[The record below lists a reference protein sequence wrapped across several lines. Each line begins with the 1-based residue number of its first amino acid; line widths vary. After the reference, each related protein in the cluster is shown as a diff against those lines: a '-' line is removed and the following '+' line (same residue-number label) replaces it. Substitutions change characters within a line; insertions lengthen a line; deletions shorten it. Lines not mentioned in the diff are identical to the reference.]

1 MTSPNL
7 RDCCQQA
14 VLDGVSP
21 QDHFLVCDAR
31 ADDPPEEQSSLFDIA
46 PPASDYQGGAHL

>member
-7 RDCCQQA
+7 RDCCQLA

-21 QDHFLVCDAR
+21 LDHFPVCDAR
-31 ADDPPEEQSSLFDIA
+31 AEDPPEEQDALFDIA
-46 PPASDYQGGAHL
+46 PPERKEGGPQL

>member
-7 RDCCQQA
+7 RDCCQRA

-21 QDHFLVCDAR
+21 LDHYELCDAR
-31 ADDPPEEQSSLFDIA
+31 AEDPPEEQDALFDIT
-46 PPASDYQGGAHL
+46 PPARQEGGPLL